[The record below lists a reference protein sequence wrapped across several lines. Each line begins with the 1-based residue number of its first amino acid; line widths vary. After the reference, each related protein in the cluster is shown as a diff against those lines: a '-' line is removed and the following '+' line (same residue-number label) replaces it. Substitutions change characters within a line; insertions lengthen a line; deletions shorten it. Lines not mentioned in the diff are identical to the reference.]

1 MSKCDFNKVAK
12 QLQICCIFSEHLFL
26 RTLLLKMIYYGLS
39 FKIQRIF
46 KIILMSKIIHML
58 LLKSEIFYVNN

>member
-1 MSKCDFNKVAK
+1 MSKCDLNKVAK

-26 RTLLLKMIYYGLS
+26 RTLLLKMIYRGLS
-39 FKIQRIF
+39 FKLQRTF

-58 LLKSEIFYVNN
+58 LVKSEIFYVNN

>member
-39 FKIQRIF
+39 FKIQR
-46 KIILMSKIIHML
+46 ML

>member
-1 MSKCDFNKVAK
+1 
-12 QLQICCIFSEHLFL
+12 
-26 RTLLLKMIYYGLS
+26 MIYYGLS

-46 KIILMSKIIHML
+46 KIILMSKSIHML

>member
-26 RTLLLKMIYYGLS
+26 RTLLLKIVYYGLS

-46 KIILMSKIIHML
+46 NIILMSNIIHML